1 MGEMEEPTSELVLP
15 FAVIEREAGVA
26 EEFPL
31 EMTLAT
37 VLADME
43 KAREKAGMLRKREEV
58 LEFASM
64 LYWPIIIVP
73 WRESRHLVFDGMGV
87 WSYVF
92 AQGRIPDPSPFAA
105 AVDATKDHTSLIALL
120 TERAAYFDTFTNV
133 ENLPIM

>member
-1 MGEMEEPTSELVLP
+1 MEEMADSGSELVLP
-15 FAVIEREAGVA
+15 FAVR
-26 EEFPL
+26 
-31 EMTLAT
+31 
-37 VLADME
+37 
-43 KAREKAGMLRKREEV
+43 
-58 LEFASM
+58 EFASM
-64 LYWPIIIVP
+64 RYWPIIIVP

-133 ENLPIM
+133 ENLPIMGLFIHEEFMRDVLAHIALAKPRQIRGAPILSPR